1 MCHLS
6 SCHYPSTSSMTSVN
20 HSHQS
25 AQCIPPI
32 SECKTLELHIAEFR
46 CDVLQI
52 PTDVDR
58 WLTANLRCGQN
69 VRFLADY
76 LKLRDVNDDSV
87 LCKVE
92 RVIVQVCK
100 LKSTPLQL
108 SNNLFSYQHPTHPLT
123 HTLSITATAKTT
135 KCLPLNVQ
143 ASPQAVLDCYQGD
156 VKMLNSPDWVQSKK
170 TQYIFAQLQM
180 SFVNLFAKLACHDF
194 NSNQVWS
201 DCVSLT
207 GILNNSFFKC

>member
-1 MCHLS
+1 MCHFS
-6 SCHYPSTSSMTSVN
+6 SRHYPSTSSMTSVN
-20 HSHQS
+20 CSHQS
-25 AQCIPPI
+25 ARRIPPI
-32 SECKTLELHIAEFR
+32 SERKTLELRIAEFR
-46 CDVLQI
+46 CHVLQI

-69 VRFLADY
+69 VHFLADY
-76 LKLRDVNDDSV
+76 LKLGDVNDDSV
-87 LCKVE
+87 MCKVE

-123 HTLSITATAKTT
+123 HTLFITATAKTT
-135 KCLPLNVQ
+135 KRLPLNVR
-143 ASPQAVLDCYQGD
+143 ASPRAVLDRYQGD
-156 VKMLNSPDWVQSKK
+156 VKMLNSPDWVRSEK
-170 TQYIFAQLQM
+170 TQYIFAQPRM
-180 SFVNLFAKLACHDF
+180 SFANLFAKLACHDF
-194 NSNQVWS
+194 NSNQVWL